1 MFSKLTLIGF
11 CCLIFLSC
19 SSEEQNELKI
29 NFSPDSTTI
38 IFSGL
43 DEVNIFRAK
52 EQMDSLASELISVI
66 ETADDG
72 REKPFT
78 GKTIIEGNSLTF
90 VPDTPF
96 VRGRSYIVQTLLNS
110 SFGKTT
116 DVLKADVGRSV
127 KRQEKILER

>member
-19 SSEEQNELKI
+19 SSQEQNELEI
-29 NFSPDSTTI
+29 NFSQDSSAI
-38 IFSGL
+38 IISGL
-43 DEVNIFRAK
+43 DEVNTFRAK
-52 EQMDSLASELISVI
+52 EQTDSLTGELISVI
-66 ETADDG
+66 ETADEG

-78 GKTIIEGNSLTF
+78 GKITIAGNSLTF

-96 VRGRSYIVQTLLNS
+96 VRGRSYMVQTLLNS

-116 DVLKADVGRSV
+116 AILKADVGRSV